1 MNGKDD
7 LMKDNRDD
15 AILFERNE
23 LTPAGTQTARK
34 RGISTSYG
42 TRRPIK
48 FATLT
53 NTGTQKA
60 PVISNNDP
68 LTLRDANKFDV

>member
-1 MNGKDD
+1 MNGNND
-7 LMKDNRDD
+7 LMSDNRDE

-23 LTPAGTQTARK
+23 LTPAGAQARK
-34 RGISTSYG
+34 RGISTSQG

-53 NTGTQKA
+53 NTATQKA
-60 PVISNNDP
+60 PGVSNP

>member
-1 MNGKDD
+1 MNGKDE

-23 LTPAGTQTARK
+23 LTPASMQARK

>member
-1 MNGKDD
+1 MNGNND
-7 LMKDNRDD
+7 LMNDNKDE

-23 LTPAGTQTARK
+23 LTPAGAMRK
-34 RGISTSYG
+34 RGISTSHG

-53 NTGTQKA
+53 NTATQKA
-60 PVISNNDP
+60 PGVSNNAP

>member
-1 MNGKDD
+1 MNGNND
-7 LMKDNRDD
+7 LMNDNKDE

-23 LTPAGTQTARK
+23 LTPAGAMRK
-34 RGISTSYG
+34 RGISTSHG

-53 NTGTQKA
+53 NTAT
-60 PVISNNDP
+60 
-68 LTLRDANKFDV
+68 